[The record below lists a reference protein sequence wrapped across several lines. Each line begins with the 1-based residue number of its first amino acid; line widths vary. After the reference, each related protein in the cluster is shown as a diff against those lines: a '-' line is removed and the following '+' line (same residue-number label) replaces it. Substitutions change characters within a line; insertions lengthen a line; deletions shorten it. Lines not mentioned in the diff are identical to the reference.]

1 MERHDLDLVS
11 LLFGI
16 VFTGLAAW
24 VLFAEDLDLFDAR
37 WLGPALLILGGVA
50 LIASMFTHRD
60 RATSA
65 APAVPTGD
73 SATGAGLE
81 AAREELPPDPFGRD

>member
-11 LLFGI
+11 FLFGI
-16 VFTGLAAW
+16 VFTGLASW
-24 VLFAEDLDLFDAR
+24 VLFAGDLDLFDVR

-50 LIASMFTHRD
+50 LIASMFTRRD
-60 RATSA
+60 RAVPGA
-65 APAVPTGD
+65 PTGD
-73 SATGAGLE
+73 AAASAGLE